1 MTSRPRRPLSPSG
14 LLPLVG
20 LLVLVASLAASSSPL
35 SGRRS
40 TEPSDDGRTSETP
53 SEDDEPI
60 DFVRQI
66 RPILSSRCFACHGPD
81 ANDREADLRLDLPDD
96 ALRDRGDS
104 TIIVPGQPDRS
115 ELIARIESTDPST
128 KMPPPDS
135 HLEVDA
141 VEIALLRRWIEQGAS
156 WHRHWSFEPIVA
168 RDLPEVPGL
177 SSDVDPIDRY
187 IEATLARQGI
197 VPAPPADRATW
208 LRRVTLDLTGLPPT
222 LEELD
227 AFHADPSSDDVA
239 CATVVRR
246 LLASS
251 ACAERL
257 ALDWLD
263 AARYADTNGYS
274 IDDHREMWL
283 YRDWVIA
290 SFLERQPFDRF
301 LVEQLAGDLLPGST
315 ERQRLA
321 TAFLRNSMNTHEGGT
336 IPEEYRIASIADKI
350 DTVGKSMLG
359 LTLECAR
366 CHDHKYDPITQR
378 DYYRL
383 AAFFD
388 RTSESGTGAVN
399 GNTEP
404 TLRTTSPLIGP
415 DERTRRLDA
424 RLASLCRNLTDGPNP
439 ALVESFRKRIEA
451 RREAYA
457 AEPPAAVEPF
467 SFPDASRGEPLPSWI
482 WVERRDVPVVRL
494 SRRFELAEA
503 PVTARLFVTCD
514 NEAELILDGNEVGRN
529 EHWQRPTV
537 LDLTDRLGPGEHRL
551 EFVGSDWGD
560 GSAAALVAVLRLEF
574 ADRVEWLVTDEQ
586 WEAQPAEAEADARQP
601 ASIRGTYGDAPWGQ
615 PHAAMSDS
623 GPSAALLSALAKA
636 SHEWTDDDR
645 SVTAE
650 AIAAEDPE
658 YAKLVANVREEIR
671 VLKAERDAGLSS
683 VMVMRDESSYRTTHV
698 LERGEYDKP
707 GEAVTAGI
715 PEIFGSLPEGID
727 ANRLALA
734 EWIVSPENPLVPRV
748 IVNRYWQLLF
758 GTGLVRTS
766 EDFGSQGEFPTHP
779 ELLDHLAAE
788 FVADGWNVHR
798 LLERIVLSRAYRRS
812 SYVDPIQRE
821 RDPEAR
827 LLGRMPRHRLDA
839 EVLRDS
845 ALAVSGL
852 LDRTLGGPSDHPLQP
867 DGLWREISHFGHP
880 IPFTA
885 QHQYP
890 DHDAGVRRRSLYV
903 FRKRTSP
910 PPILTTFDATNR
922 ETCSVRRSRTN
933 TPLQALAVM
942 NEPLFV
948 AAAGALANR
957 AMHAAPDDRT
967 RLSLAFRLATARVP
981 DETELSILTRSLERA
996 RLRYRDRPEQAAAL
1010 VGFGIAPP
1018 LAPLDPIESAAFT
1031 EVASLI
1037 LNLDETLTRE

>member
-1 MTSRPRRPLSPSG
+1 MAPRTGRPIATLGPS
-14 LLPLVG
+14 
-20 LLVLVASLAASSSPL
+20 SLAAVAFGFVVSLSPL
-35 SGRRS
+35 AAKAASLEHRGD
-40 TEPSDDGRTSETP
+40 EGASDA
-53 SEDDEPI
+53 PI

-104 TIIVPGQPDRS
+104 TIVVPGLPDRS
-115 ELIARIESTDPST
+115 ELIARIESTDPSLR
-128 KMPPPDS
+128 MPPPDS
-135 HLEVDA
+135 HLELDPS
-141 VEIALLRRWIEQGAS
+141 EMALLRRWIEQGAS
-156 WHRHWSFEPIVA
+156 WRRHWSFEPIIA
-168 RDLPEVPGL
+168 PQLPEVPGL
-177 SSDVDPIDRY
+177 SAEADPIDRFV
-187 IEATLARQGI
+187 EAELARQGI

-227 AFHADPSSDDVA
+227 AFLADQADDDA
-239 CATVVRR
+239 AYAAVVRR
-246 LLASS
+246 LLDSP

-301 LVEQLAGDLLPGST
+301 LVEQLAGDLMT
-315 ERQRLA
+315 DATDRQRLA

-336 IPEEYRIASIADKI
+336 IAEEYRIASIADKI
-350 DTVGKSMLG
+350 DTVGKAMLG

-366 CHDHKYDPITQR
+366 CHDHKYDPLTQR

-388 RTSESGTGAVN
+388 RTIESGAGAVN

-404 TLRTTSPLIGP
+404 TMRTVSPLI
-415 DERTRRLDA
+415 DSEERTR
-424 RLASLCRNLTDGPNP
+424 
-439 ALVESFRKRIEA
+439 RIEA
-451 RREAYA
+451 RRASLFRNLIDGPNPQLVAAFRDWHRTRREAYA
-457 AEPPAAVEPF
+457 NETPVASEPF
-467 SFPDASRGEPLPSWI
+467 PFPDPANGDPQPAWI
-482 WVERRDVPVVRL
+482 WAELPNFPIVRL
-494 SRRFELAEA
+494 VRSFELAEA
-503 PVTARLFVTCD
+503 PRSARLFVTCD
-514 NEAELILDGNEVGRN
+514 NEAVLQLDGIEIGRN

-537 LDLTDRLGPGEHRL
+537 IDLTDRLARGDHRF

-560 GSAAALVAVLRLEF
+560 GSVAALVAVLRLEF
-574 ADRVEWLVTDEQ
+574 ADRVEWLVSDEQ
-586 WEAQPAEAEADARQP
+586 WSAAANESIDDGLLPAA
-601 ASIRGTYGDAPWGQ
+601 IRGVYGDAPWGR
-615 PHAAMSDS
+615 PHTAMPAD
-623 GPSAALLSALAKA
+623 GPSAALLAAIAKE
-636 SHEWTDDDR
+636 SHELTDDDR
-645 SVTAE
+645 SVLAD
-650 AIAAEDPE
+650 AFAAEDPE
-658 YAKLVANVREEIR
+658 FAKLVANVREELR
-671 VLKAERDAGLSS
+671 VLEVERDAGLSS
-683 VMVMRDESSYRTTHV
+683 VMVMRDEPSFRTTHV

-715 PEIFGSLPEGID
+715 PEIFGRLPEESD
-727 ANRLALA
+727 PNRLALA
-734 EWIVSPENPLVPRV
+734 EWIVSPENPLTARV
-748 IVNRYWQLLF
+748 VVNRYWQLLF

-779 ELLDHLAAE
+779 ELLDRLAAE

-827 LLGRMPRHRLDA
+827 LIGRMPRHRLDA

-845 ALAVSGL
+845 ALAIAGL

-867 DGLWREISHFGHP
+867 DGLWREISHYGHP
-880 IPFTA
+880 IAFTA
-885 QHQYP
+885 QHHYP

-948 AAAGALANR
+948 SAAVGLAVRVQHAAA
-957 AMHAAPDDRT
+957 DDRD
-967 RLSLAFRLATARVP
+967 RLSLAFRLATARAP
-981 DETELSILTRSLERA
+981 DDDELAILLRALERA
-996 RLRYRDRPEQAAAL
+996 RIRFRDRPEQAAAL
-1010 VGFGIAPP
+1010 VEFGIAPP
-1018 LAPLDPIESAAFT
+1018 RAPLDPIESAAFT